1 MLLTE
6 VILSRTVGD
15 TNYVLKNKI
24 DYSDGIPALVFEN
37 SLNGNILLFYMN
49 YTMQPEIRLLL
60 NSFPDDFF
68 EGEPKINSFFPLMRH
83 LYVSPRQED
92 EGDVIGRGIIVLG
105 QLCELICKAGLPVTM
120 LVDNLELF
128 EKFIKESMEFYG
140 YSERRYNFSLAD
152 TLDLLQIG
160 SNKEASIHYPTTTLL
175 CQMADLETRCI
186 GYLSIRDYKVSLG
199 IEGSAEYTL
208 EVPDVFPLEHPSN
221 APFEHGYIVTKAHI
235 SSYLTYILLA
245 FTGFY
250 FNKDCL
256 RNFAISSKED
266 LKDCN
271 PYSFSIS
278 DYLTADLYNLAKSLE
293 EVNNL

>member
-1 MLLTE
+1 
-6 VILSRTVGD
+6 
-15 TNYVLKNKI
+15 
-24 DYSDGIPALVFEN
+24 
-37 SLNGNILLFYMN
+37 
-49 YTMQPEIRLLL
+49 
-60 NSFPDDFF
+60 
-68 EGEPKINSFFPLMRH
+68 
-83 LYVSPRQED
+83 
-92 EGDVIGRGIIVLG
+92 
-105 QLCELICKAGLPVTM
+105 
-120 LVDNLELF
+120 
-128 EKFIKESMEFYG
+128 MEFYG

-208 EVPDVFPLEHPSN
+208 EVPDVFPLDYFDSN
-221 APFEHGYIVTKAHI
+221 NPCKKGYMIEKAHI

-250 FNKDCL
+250 FNRDCL

-271 PYSFSIS
+271 PEPFHIS
-278 DYLTADLYNLAKSLE
+278 DYLIADLYDLAKSLE
-293 EVNNL
+293 EVDSL